1 MTGLRR
7 LGIVLAAGCLAA
19 ASLGAQLVTYDFNT
33 LTGNDVYPFANL
45 DGQGGWTSQGYIGAT
60 PTANLQMGVTATLGF
75 DGTQALRFQDVGAGY
90 GADASHL
97 RDAALPLPDF
107 SGGESLVV
115 LQADIY
121 VGFWEG
127 SLGWAHDANGD
138 GEIRR
143 PVDAS
148 EIGPVVRIG
157 SNDATAGVSLYAA
170 DGTFERVPLATAGAA
185 SAQWVRVRL
194 TIDPGAY
201 GGSGSGT
208 VATQNLTLGAT
219 ELVPVPG
226 LIDIPLALDS
236 GAGDGANPALW
247 DAVWIHFEGATYQLD
262 NLTFGAVPGAYEI
275 PALTLAGL
283 AVLVVTL
290 AAGGLL
296 LVRRRRAA

>member
-1 MTGLRR
+1 MTGSRR
-7 LGIVLAAGCLAA
+7 LGIVLAVGCLASV
-19 ASLGAQLVTYDFNT
+19 SLGAQLVTYDFNA
-33 LTGNDVYPFANL
+33 LTGSDVHPFTNL

-60 PTANLQMGVTATLGF
+60 PTASLQMGVTATLGF
-75 DGTQALRFQDVGAGY
+75 DGTQALRFEDIGAGY

-107 SGGESLVV
+107 TGGESLIV

-157 SNDATAGVSLYAA
+157 SNDATAGLSLYAA

-185 SAQWVRVRL
+185 GGEWIRVRL

-201 GGSGSGT
+201 GGAGSGT

-219 ELVPVPG
+219 ELVPVSG
-226 LIDIPLALDS
+226 LINLPLALDS
-236 GAGDGANPALW
+236 GASDGANPALW

-262 NLTFGAVPGAYEI
+262 NLTFGAVPGAHEI
-275 PALTLAGL
+275 PTLSIAGL
-283 AVLVVTL
+283 AALVVPL

-296 LVRRRRAA
+296 LLRRRSAA